1 MPHKLSLAMERVPD
15 HCELCNA
22 ICTLFLLENPYYI
35 KAGGFVSVVSPNR
48 LGETTVG
55 KLEDKLAE
63 VAEGGGCAMKGH
75 GLNGADVLG
84 LHLDLGLQPG

>member
-1 MPHKLSLAMERVPD
+1 MLSP
-15 HCELCNA
+15 
-22 ICTLFLLENPYYI
+22 
-35 KAGGFVSVVSPNR
+35 SR